1 MLTSMRPQQLR
12 ALLKKAGLTQTD
24 AAHLIGLTA
33 RSMRR
38 YVSGETPVPRVVVYA
53 LLYVIKLQ
61 KDLEPDVQ
69 REAAEKYQEYAKR
82 SRSE

>member
-1 MLTSMRPQQLR
+1 MRPQQLR

-24 AAHLIGLTA
+24 AAHLIGLTD